1 MRILLLST
9 KFFGYSNRVANQL
22 RKNHVVDEEYAY
34 TPTKNER
41 ILRKLFNVTINSDS
55 YFNDISRRLRNIQ
68 YDRIIVFGGGSPLP
82 FIAQLRK
89 EHPMAIF
96 ILYLSADRRSY
107 GFSDQYISIFDKVLT
122 YSLNDSIEFGYQY
135 RPWFFTDSKISQKKY
150 DISFVGTI
158 HHSRLKVLK
167 VLKHSVLFSIFYYIY
182 SDKLTFIKDFFRW
195 HSLKKY
201 IHFEGM
207 PYPEYIKTL
216 AESVATLDIPELEQ
230 TNITTRP
237 IEALATKTKIITT
250 NKYICRYDFY
260 DENNI
265 YILQNTIDNQE
276 IDKIKK
282 WIDLPYNEIDYKK
295 KYNYTIEAFCNELI
309 NKE

>member
-41 ILRKLFNVTINSDS
+41 VLRKLFNVAINCDS
-55 YFNDISRRLRNIQ
+55 YYNNISKRVRNIQ
-68 YDRIIVFGGGSPLP
+68 YEQIIVFGGGFSLP
-82 FIAQLRK
+82 FIEQLK
-89 EHPMAIF
+89 IEHPMAFF

-107 GFSDQYISIFDKVLT
+107 GFSDQYIGMFDRVLT
-122 YSLNDSIEFGYQY
+122 YSLNDSIEFGYHY
-135 RPWFFTDSKISQKKY
+135 RPWFFTDSQTAQKKY

-158 HHSRLKVLK
+158 HHSRLQVLK
-167 VLKHSVLFSIFYYIY
+167 TLNQTVFFSTFFYIY
-182 SDKLTFIKDFFRW
+182 SDRLTFIKDFFQW
-195 HSLKKY
+195 YSLKKY
-201 IHFEGM
+201 IHFKGL

-237 IEALATKTKIITT
+237 IEAIATKTKIITT
-250 NKYICRYDFY
+250 NKYIYRYDFY
-260 DENNI
+260 NENNI
-265 YILQNTIDNQE
+265 YIIQNKVDKQE
-276 IDKIKK
+276 IEKIKK
-282 WIDLPYNEIDYKK
+282 WIDLPYCEIDYKI

-309 NKE
+309 YKE